1 MTSRDRRRSF
11 LRAAVA
17 MGAAGASARGAQSTP
32 LEAQAGIWDVTRFG
46 VSRDGR
52 TLDTGRIQQAIDE
65 CARAGGGTVYF
76 PPGKHLSGTL
86 LLRSHVSLHLEA
98 GATLLGSRD
107 LAHYPSKIPA
117 FRSYT
122 DNYTERSLLYAEDV
136 EDIAI
141 HGRGVI
147 DGQGASFQGPYK
159 VRPYLLRFIE
169 CRGVSVEDVTF
180 RDSPMWV
187 QHYLACDDVCLRGVT
202 VRSHVNHNND
212 GIDIDC
218 CRRVR
223 ISNCDISSG
232 DDAIVLKS
240 TAGRATR
247 DVAISNCVLSSH
259 CNALKMGTE
268 SNGGFQNITIA
279 NCAIYDTRL
288 AGIALEIVD
297 GGVMDGV
304 SISNVTMQGVNG
316 PIFIRLGNRAR
327 PYVEGSTRPAV
338 GALRNVSLSNIEASG
353 ADPTG
358 CAIAGLPGHP
368 LEDVTVD
375 NARLRF
381 VGGGTVED
389 AARQPPEHPEKY
401 PEYSMFGR
409 LPAYAF
415 YCRHVRGLRLRNIET
430 ACVQPDARP
439 AVRCEDVETLQ
450 ISGAR
455 LRTSPGVSPG
465 LRLHDVRD
473 ALIQGCQ
480 APRAVPLWL
489 EVSGSRSRGISVI
502 GNDLGSAVRA
512 VHTGSETAAGAVF
525 LAANRLSAED
535 RAKVDVE

>member
-1 MTSRDRRRSF
+1 V
-11 LRAAVA
+11 AV
-17 MGAAGASARGAQSTP
+17 GAAGASARGVQSTRP
-32 LEAQAGIWDVTRFG
+32 EAQAGIWDVTRFG

-76 PPGKHLSGTL
+76 PPGKYLSGTL
-86 LLRSHVSLHLEA
+86 VLRSHVSVHLET
-98 GATLLGSRD
+98 GATLLGSQD
-107 LAHYPSKIPA
+107 LAHYPSKVPA

-122 DNYTERSLLYAEDV
+122 DNYTERSLLYAEKV

-147 DGQGASFQGPYK
+147 DGQGASFQGAYK

-169 CRGVSVEDVTF
+169 CRGVAVEDVTF

-187 QHYLACDDVCLRGVT
+187 QHYLACEDVCLRGVT
-202 VRSHVNHNND
+202 VRSRVNHNND

-223 ISNCDISSG
+223 ISDCDVSSG

-240 TAGRATR
+240 TAGRVTR
-247 DVAISNCVLSSH
+247 DVAVSNCVLSSH

-268 SNGGFQNITIA
+268 SNGGFQNIAIV

-304 SISNVTMQGVNG
+304 TISNVTMQRVNG
-316 PIFIRLGNRAR
+316 PIFIRLGDRAR
-327 PYVEGSTRPAV
+327 PYVEGSKRPAA
-338 GALRNVSLSNIEASG
+338 GALRNVTLSNIEASG
-353 ADPTG
+353 GDPTG

-368 LEDVTVD
+368 VEDVTLENV
-375 NARLRF
+375 RLRF
-381 VGGGTVED
+381 VGGGTVEE
-389 AARQPPEHPEKY
+389 ALRQPPEHPEKY

-415 YCRHVRGLRLRNIET
+415 YCRHIRGLRLRNIET
-430 ACVQPDARP
+430 ACAQPDARP
-439 AVRCEDVETLQ
+439 AVRCEDVEGLEILT
-450 ISGAR
+450 AR
-455 LRTSPGVSPG
+455 LRTSPAASPAI
-465 LRLHDVRD
+465 RLHDVRD

-480 APRAVPLWL
+480 APQAVPVWL
-489 EVSGSRSRGISVI
+489 EVSGAQSRGISVI
-502 GNDLGSAVRA
+502 GNDLGSAERA
-512 VHTGSETAAGAVF
+512 VRTGPETAAGAVF
-525 LAANRLSAED
+525 LAANRRSAED
-535 RAKVDVE
+535 RAAVEIG